1 MPTHTA
7 DIVTPDAAADSAQP
21 SDTATPPQSQSSAKP
36 VDKHGDM
43 TSALIFQVDSVEKT
57 ETPGGGQGQDWYR
70 YVLKNHSSTIDG
82 LRRGSRQ
89 HVCAYAAEYAE
100 QLNTRILFGP
110 PRWQPRNSKTVRTA

>member
-7 DIVTPDAAADSAQP
+7 DISAPEAATDS
-21 SDTATPPQSQSSAKP
+21 SRSGDTNTPPQPQSSASP
-36 VDKHGDM
+36 ASKHGEM

-57 ETPGGGQGQDWYR
+57 EAPGDEQGQDWYR
-70 YVLKNHSSTIDG
+70 YVLKNRSSTIDG

-89 HVCAYAAEYAE
+89 HVSDYAAEYAE

-110 PRWQPRNSKTVRTA
+110 PRWQPRNAKAARTA